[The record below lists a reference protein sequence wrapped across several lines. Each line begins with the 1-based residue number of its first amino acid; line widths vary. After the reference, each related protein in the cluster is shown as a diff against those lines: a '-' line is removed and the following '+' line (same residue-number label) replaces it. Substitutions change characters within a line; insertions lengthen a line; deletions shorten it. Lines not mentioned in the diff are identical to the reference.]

1 MGSIITAFSMSIS
14 GMTFALTKGWSFTL
28 VILGVFP
35 LIGILTSLL
44 TKIVQG
50 GFKESTK
57 AYG

>member
-1 MGSIITAFSMSIS
+1 MGSILMAFSMSIS
-14 GMTFALTKGWSFTL
+14 GMAFAFSKGWSFCL

-35 LIGILTSLL
+35 AIGILTSVL
-44 TKIVQG
+44 TKIMQG